1 MSTETRTPTATTMRA
16 VAHDRYGPPDVLELR
31 DVPRPTIAADE
42 VLVEVRA
49 AGVDRGVWHYVT
61 GLPYPFRLAGI
72 GLRAPKRPVPGS
84 DLAGVVAAVGADIT
98 RFAPGDE
105 VFGIGIGT
113 FAEFARAPE
122 RKLAPK
128 PAELTFE
135 QAAAVPVSALTAL
148 QALRDHGKVQPGE
161 QVLVIGASGGVG
173 SYLVQLAKAFGA
185 TVTGVARTSKVDLVR
200 NLGADHVIDHQREDV
215 TGGDRRYDLILDTGG
230 NTPLRALRRALTPGG
245 RLTIV
250 GAENGGRWLGG
261 SGRALLA
268 PLVSLLAGQDLG
280 KPWVCREN
288 HEDLLVLAELIRAGK
303 LTPAVDRTFPLRDA
317 AVALQHLVDG
327 HARGKV
333 VITVGGPS

>member
-16 VAHDRYGPPDVLELR
+16 VAHDRYGPPAVLELR

-72 GLRAPKRPVPGS
+72 GLRAPKRTVPGS
-84 DLAGVVAAVGADIT
+84 DLAGVVAAVGADVT
-98 RFAPGDE
+98 RFVPGDE

-122 RKLAPK
+122 HKLAPK

-148 QALRDHGKVQPGE
+148 QAVRDQGKVQPGE
-161 QVLVIGASGGVG
+161 QVLIIGASGGVG
-173 SYLVQLAKAFGA
+173 SYLVQLAKASGA

-200 NLGADHVIDHQREDV
+200 TLGADHVIDHQREDV

>member
-16 VAHDRYGPPDVLELR
+16 VAHDRYGPPAVLELR

-84 DLAGVVAAVGADIT
+84 DLAGVVVAVGADVT
-98 RFAPGDE
+98 RFDPGDE

-122 RKLAPK
+122 HKLAPK

-185 TVTGVARTSKVDLVR
+185 TVTGVASSSKVDLVR
-200 NLGADHVIDHQREDV
+200 SLGADHVIDHQREDV

-230 NTPLRALRRALTPGG
+230 NTPLRALRRALTRGG

-268 PLVSLLAGQDLG
+268 PLASLLAGQDLG

-288 HEDLLVLAELIRAGK
+288 HEDLRVLTELIRAGE

-333 VITVGGPS
+333 VITVAGPS